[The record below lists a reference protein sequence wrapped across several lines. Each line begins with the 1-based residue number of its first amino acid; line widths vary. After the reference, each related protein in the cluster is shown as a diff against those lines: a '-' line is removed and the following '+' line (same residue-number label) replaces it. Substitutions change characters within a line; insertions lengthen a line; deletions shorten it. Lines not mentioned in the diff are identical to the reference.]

1 MLRGMWD
8 PPGPGIEPMSL
19 ALAGGFFTA
28 GAPRKTSVATFGEVF
43 PVRTAFHTWAL
54 SLFHVVSTWGKLRLA
69 LPAPSSGHRG
79 LHHSAAAVSD
89 L

>member
-1 MLRGMWD
+1 MWD
-8 PPGPGIEPMSL
+8 PPGPGIEPLSL

-54 SLFHVVSTWGKLRLA
+54 SLF
-69 LPAPSSGHRG
+69 PRG
-79 LHHSAAAVSD
+79 
-89 L
+89 